1 MVEYP
6 WAIDEKDNP
15 VNIASVTQENKNKL
29 KPFYCPYCAEE
40 GKGRKEFIAK
50 PGNGGKER
58 HFAHKPEDQNIKHKP
73 ESKEHCD
80 AKMEL
85 VDLIKKYLNNQAIF
99 YAGIN
104 LENTRSIENKRKI
117 QRINILKDVV
127 KVDYEVYLD
136 NENAET
142 KIKPDISLFNNYGVI
157 RAIEIVVSNPLHE
170 KKKEALR
177 KENIE
182 TFELK
187 IEEPDWIKSKLH
199 PEKEIKFEVNQDEA
213 YNIKG
218 CKERIGD
225 GKLCRDDDEQER
237 LSCIICHNYNDI
249 LFDFEN
255 CSGLKCSDKKCN
267 RMLLKTEEKYCKD
280 CEEKKKVYE
289 IITRLNS
296 KAQALFDNKRYTEA
310 IKIWEQVLI
319 LDKENKEAKD
329 GINKAE
335 EAERIEKI
343 NKFNEE
349 AKKLFDNGRYAEAI
363 KIWEQVLIL
372 DSENNEAKDGIIKAK
387 KAERIE
393 KIDKFNEEAKEL
405 FDYRRYAEAIK
416 IWEQVLILDP
426 ENKEA
431 KEGIKKAN
439 EEITKAIEEEHKKQI
454 NQLNEEAKE
463 LDNNGKWN
471 EAISRWEEVLKIDPD
486 NKCAK
491 EGIEK
496 AKEKIKR
503 AKEEEEKNKIKIKDL
518 NLPPSVI
525 DIYIKLGITD
535 LYPPQASA
543 IKAGLL
549 DGKNI
554 VAAIPTA
561 SGKTLLAEFAML
573 KSILDENKRGKALY
587 IVPLRALA
595 SEKYDRFR
603 SFESLKKSNG
613 ISISTGIATGDF
625 DASGDWLGNFD
636 IIVATSEKVD
646 SLLRNKTRWLE
657 EITVIIADEIH
668 LIDSPDRGPTLEI
681 VLAKLRQINPDM
693 QIIALSATIGNANE
707 IAKWLD
713 AEPVVSGWRPIVLKE
728 GVFFGNAITF
738 ANRSQRT
745 IEEFHKDSAIS
756 LVADTIKEGGQ
767 CLIFESSRKS
777 SEGMAARVGTSISK
791 LISGEVKE
799 KLKKLAAEINE
810 TSEVESTRKLAM
822 CVENGS
828 AFHHAGLISEQ
839 RKIVENG
846 FRAGIIKVIS
856 STPTLA
862 AGLNLPA
869 RRVIIKGYRRYDVN
883 FGQTPIPVLEYKQ
896 MAGRAGRPRLDPY
909 GEAVLVAKT
918 YDESEE
924 LMQQYVLAGAEKIW
938 SKLGSENALRTHILS
953 TIVTGFARNMDELLE
968 FMGSTFYS
976 TQQEPWSLKV
986 VIDKIIEFLVDKK
999 MIVEKDGLFATR
1011 LGELVSR
1018 LYIDPL
1024 SASMILEG
1032 MEKIEEKS
1040 IQYTDLTLLH
1050 LACRTPDMRQLYLR
1064 SNDYEWLSDLVMEH
1078 HAEFVQIPAQF
1089 KVDYEWFLS
1098 EVKTACVMLDW
1109 INEKKEEDIVRKFG
1123 IGEGDIR
1130 ALSETALWLVHSM
1143 AELGK
1148 HEKRSCT
1155 IAAAELEK
1163 RVEYGASPEL
1173 LDLIQI
1179 RGIGRVRARKLFN
1192 AGIRDMQTLRV
1203 SDLQTISKIIGLKV
1217 AVKILKQIGSSVNME
1232 ERTEEQRSLGDFS

>member
-1 MVEYP
+1 M
-6 WAIDEKDNP
+6 
-15 VNIASVTQENKNKL
+15 
-29 KPFYCPYCAEE
+29 
-40 GKGRKEFIAK
+40 
-50 PGNGGKER
+50 
-58 HFAHKPEDQNIKHKP
+58 
-73 ESKEHCD
+73 
-80 AKMEL
+80 
-85 VDLIKKYLNNQAIF
+85 
-99 YAGIN
+99 
-104 LENTRSIENKRKI
+104 
-117 QRINILKDVV
+117 
-127 KVDYEVYLD
+127 
-136 NENAET
+136 
-142 KIKPDISLFNNYGVI
+142 
-157 RAIEIVVSNPLHE
+157 
-170 KKKEALR
+170 
-177 KENIE
+177 
-182 TFELK
+182 
-187 IEEPDWIKSKLH
+187 
-199 PEKEIKFEVNQDEA
+199 
-213 YNIKG
+213 
-218 CKERIGD
+218 
-225 GKLCRDDDEQER
+225 
-237 LSCIICHNYNDI
+237 
-249 LFDFEN
+249 
-255 CSGLKCSDKKCN
+255 
-267 RMLLKTEEKYCKD
+267 
-280 CEEKKKVYE
+280 
-289 IITRLNS
+289 
-296 KAQALFDNKRYTEA
+296 
-310 IKIWEQVLI
+310 
-319 LDKENKEAKD
+319 
-329 GINKAE
+329 
-335 EAERIEKI
+335 
-343 NKFNEE
+343 
-349 AKKLFDNGRYAEAI
+349 
-363 KIWEQVLIL
+363 
-372 DSENNEAKDGIIKAK
+372 
-387 KAERIE
+387 
-393 KIDKFNEEAKEL
+393 
-405 FDYRRYAEAIK
+405 
-416 IWEQVLILDP
+416 
-426 ENKEA
+426 
-431 KEGIKKAN
+431 
-439 EEITKAIEEEHKKQI
+439 
-454 NQLNEEAKE
+454 
-463 LDNNGKWN
+463 
-471 EAISRWEEVLKIDPD
+471 
-486 NKCAK
+486 
-491 EGIEK
+491 
-496 AKEKIKR
+496 
-503 AKEEEEKNKIKIKDL
+503 KIKDL
-518 NLPPSVI
+518 DLPDAVI
-525 DIYIKLGITD
+525 QLYQDSGITQ
-535 LYPPQASA
+535 LYPPQADA

-549 DGKNI
+549 ESKNI

-603 SFESLKKSNG
+603 SFESIRKSNG
-613 ISISTGIATGDF
+613 RGISTGIATGDL
-625 DASGDWLGNFD
+625 DSRDEWLGNFD

-646 SLLRNKTRWLE
+646 SLLRNRSHWME
-657 EITVIIADEIH
+657 EITVVIADEIH

-681 VLAKLRQINPDM
+681 VLAKLMQLNP

-713 AEPVVSGWRPIVLKE
+713 AELVVSDWRPIVLKE
-728 GVFFGNAITF
+728 GVFFEGVIVF
-738 ANRSQRT
+738 ADRSRRD
-745 IEEFHKDSAIS
+745 IKEFHKDSAIS
-756 LVADTIKEGGQ
+756 LAADTLIEGGQ
-767 CLIFESSRKS
+767 CLVFESSRKN
-777 SEGMAARVGTSISK
+777 SEGLAARIGTSISP
-791 LISGEVKE
+791 LVAFGTKE
-799 KLKKLAAEINE
+799 KLGVLAQEIRDS
-810 TSEVESTRKLAM
+810 SEVETARKLAL
-822 CVENGS
+822 CIENGS

-839 RKIVENG
+839 RKLIEDG
-846 FRAGIIKVIS
+846 FRAGTIKVIVA
-856 STPTLA
+856 TPTLA

-924 LMQQYVLAGAEKIW
+924 LMQQYVLAGAENIW

-1024 SASMILEG
+1024 SASMILDG
-1032 MEKIEEKS
+1032 MEMIEEKG

-1078 HAEFVQIPAQF
+1078 HAEFVHIPAQF

-1109 INEKKEEDIVRKFG
+1109 INEKKEEDIVKKFG

-1143 AELGK
+1143 AELGR
-1148 HEKRSCT
+1148 HEKRSCSR
-1155 IAAAELEK
+1155 AAAELEK

-1217 AVKILKQIGSSVNME
+1217 AVKILKQIGTSVIME